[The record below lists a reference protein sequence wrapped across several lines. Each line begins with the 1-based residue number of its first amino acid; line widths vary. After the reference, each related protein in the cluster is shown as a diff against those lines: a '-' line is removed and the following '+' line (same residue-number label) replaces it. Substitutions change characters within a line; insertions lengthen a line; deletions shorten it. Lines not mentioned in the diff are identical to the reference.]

1 MRGRRVGLCGNGVRK
16 RCKSPKRQTGVTKV
30 DVVEREPDTV
40 YVADDAILIF
50 DYEVSIEEVYTRIAI
65 QFFRRHTSIVI
76 RTDQAFGAP
85 GKTAAYRPGPPSG
98 MFIIKRAMR
107 SLTPQ
112 GGFQTQSCTW
122 HL

>member
-50 DYEVSIEEVYTRIAI
+50 D
-65 QFFRRHTSIVI
+65 
-76 RTDQAFGAP
+76 
-85 GKTAAYRPGPPSG
+85 
-98 MFIIKRAMR
+98 
-107 SLTPQ
+107 
-112 GGFQTQSCTW
+112 
-122 HL
+122 